1 MSGAELQVAV
11 SLSLVLGAILGA
23 LLCTYVRA
31 GRNRLIPSGAAFQA
45 CQELRA
51 ELESL
56 QEALQ
61 AACSYAPS
69 AVRNETSSGQTGDR
83 RPASP
88 APAAAPTEA
97 FDEPVSSTQH
107 PPNLAAWRRLERP
120 SAAAHTVVRQSRPAQ
135 TEIVAPVR
143 RRSRTANRPALIDP
157 QTAHEIVMR
166 HFGVSVAPMPNP
178 GVAARAGRSDKV
190 IPMPPARSGAA
201 ATDEQH
207 SLAL

>member
-1 MSGAELQVAV
+1 MSGSELQVAV

-45 CQELRA
+45 CLELRA

-56 QEALQ
+56 QQALQ
-61 AACSYAPS
+61 SACSYAPR
-69 AVRNETSSGQTGDR
+69 AVREEIPSGLATGR

-120 SAAAHTVVRQSRPAQ
+120 LAAAPTIAHQLPPAQ

-143 RRSRTANRPALIDP
+143 RRPRAAGRPAVIDP
-157 QTAHEIVMR
+157 QTAHDLVMR
-166 HFGVSVAPMPNP
+166 HFGVSVAPMPHP

-190 IPMPPARSGAA
+190 ILMPPARSGAPA
-201 ATDEQH
+201 PGKQH

>member
-1 MSGAELQVAV
+1 M
-11 SLSLVLGAILGA
+11 
-23 LLCTYVRA
+23 
-31 GRNRLIPSGAAFQA
+31 
-45 CQELRA
+45 RA